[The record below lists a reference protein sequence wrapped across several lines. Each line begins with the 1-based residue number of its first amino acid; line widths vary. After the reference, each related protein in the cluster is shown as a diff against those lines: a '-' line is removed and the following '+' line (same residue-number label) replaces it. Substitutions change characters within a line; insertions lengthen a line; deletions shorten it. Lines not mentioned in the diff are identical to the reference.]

1 MTSALAIPAA
11 EIQQLKLNPQ
21 DRRMKKRYLLAPGP
35 TPVPETVLLEM
46 AQPMLHHRTPQF
58 SAIFAEAAEDAKYL
72 FQTKQD
78 VLILA
83 STGTGGMEG
92 CITNLFSPG
101 DKVLVVN
108 GGKFGERWGKI
119 SETYGLNVIEIKVE
133 WGHAVDPKVVEE
145 HLKKDK
151 DIRGILVQASETST
165 TAAHPIEALSRLTRD
180 RDDLLLVVD
189 AITGLGVFNLPMD
202 EWGIDA
208 LVTGS
213 QKALELPPGLALVGL
228 SEKAWKFNERS
239 TCPRFYFDLKKER
252 KNLANKTS
260 AYTPAV
266 SLVIGLRAVLKD
278 LREEGLEGVFSRH
291 NRLARATRAAT
302 QAMGLKMVA
311 PDSPAD
317 SATGVF
323 VPEGIDG
330 GKLVKIIRDEFGVT
344 LAGGQDQ
351 WKGKVLRIAHLGYV
365 DSFDVVIAISALEMA
380 LKKMGAK
387 VEFGRGVAAAQEV
400 LMEGY

>member
-1 MTSALAIPAA
+1 
-11 EIQQLKLNPQ
+11 
-21 DRRMKKRYLLAPGP
+21 MKKRYLLAPGP
-35 TPVPETVLLEM
+35 TPVPETVALEM

-58 SAIFAEAAEDAKYL
+58 SAIFAEAADDAKYL

-119 SETYGLNVIEIKVE
+119 SQAYGLKVVEIQVE
-133 WGHAVDPKVVEE
+133 WGKAVDPRAVEE
-145 HLKKDK
+145 LLEKEK

-165 TAAHPIEALSRLTRD
+165 TAAHPIEALSRLTRG
-180 RDDLLLVVD
+180 RDDVLLVVD

-202 EWGIDA
+202 EWGIDV
-208 LVTGS
+208 LITGS
-213 QKALELPPGLALVGL
+213 QKALELPPGLALVAL
-228 SEKAWKFNERS
+228 SQKAWKFNEKS
-239 TCPRFYFDLKKER
+239 TCPRFYFDFKKEK
-252 KNLANKTS
+252 KNLADKTS

-266 SLVIGLRAVLKD
+266 SLVIGLRAVLKSIK
-278 LREEGLEGVFSRH
+278 EEGLDNVFKRH

-311 PDSPAD
+311 PDCPAD

-380 LKKMGAK
+380 LRKMGAK